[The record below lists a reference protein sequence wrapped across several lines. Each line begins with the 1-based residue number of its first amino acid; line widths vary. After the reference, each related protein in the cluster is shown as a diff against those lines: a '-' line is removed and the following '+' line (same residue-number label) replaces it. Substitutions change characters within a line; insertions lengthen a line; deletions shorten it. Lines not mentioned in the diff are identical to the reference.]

1 MNGSLADNHAGCY
14 HTAHCGLCLVAE
26 SCILS
31 LHAETG
37 REARMMRPKS
47 CAGYQDLRTEH
58 VVESSREELI
68 FWIPFDVFKLIL
80 RDELPHHHTGPVPC
94 ARSRGN
100 DSRHGSLQADPRSKS
115 YRADQII
122 KITEAGI

>member
-31 LHAETG
+31 LHAEEG

-80 RDELPHHHTGPVPC
+80 RDELPHHHTGPVQGTEGTTPGMAAC
-94 ARSRGN
+94 RPTLGA
-100 DSRHGSLQADPRSKS
+100 SLIGLTK
-115 YRADQII
+115 
-122 KITEAGI
+122 